1 MRWIDLQRG
10 NSPMKLLEIKDSP
23 KKDKKL
29 RAVFQ
34 YNTGKIKNVE
44 FGAKGYRDYILIS
57 NPDSSFYIEDKEER
71 DKVREAY
78 RERHDNEAEAKALKR
93 ADTPASL
100 SMYILWGDSGSIT
113 QNIKAYRK
121 RFNV

>member
-1 MRWIDLQRG
+1 
-10 NSPMKLLEIKDSP
+10 MKLLEIKDSP
-23 KKDKKL
+23 KEDKKL
-29 RAVFQ
+29 RAIFQ
-34 YNTGKIKNVE
+34 YNTGKTKAVD
-44 FGAKGYRDYILIS
+44 FGAKGYRDYILVS
-57 NPDSSFYIEDKEER
+57 NPESKFYIENKEER

-78 RERHDNEAEAKALKR
+78 RERHDNQAEEEALKR

-121 RFNV
+121 RFRV